1 MIKRLANHKLVGFIK
16 SGVSASDIGFVNV
29 INSTNID
36 LNADE
41 STAVGATPRGLVN
54 PDAFGV
60 SVINNSDYDCLDP
73 VVEIKQY
80 DLGAL

>member
-1 MIKRLANHKLVGFIK
+1 MIKRIANHQLVGFVK
-16 SGVSASDIGFVNV
+16 SGVSASDFGFVNV
-29 INSTNID
+29 INSTIID
-36 LNADE
+36 LNE
-41 STAVGATPRGLVN
+41 QTGTPTGLVHE
-54 PDAFGV
+54 DAFGV

>member
-1 MIKRLANHKLVGFIK
+1 MIKRIENHILNGFVK
-16 SGVSASDIGFVNV
+16 SGVKASDIGFVNV
-29 INSTNID
+29 INSTSID
-36 LNADE
+36 LNEEE
-41 STAVGATPRGLVN
+41 STAIGGTPRSLVHE
-54 PDAFGV
+54 DAFGV